1 MVLKDIGK
9 DRSFPEHEP
18 NQDLPNEVAQE
29 SSDIEVSEAYGKGDS
44 EADISNAPN
53 QWSTTGD
60 LDSVRF
66 KHVRLVMCQSSS
78 FCISYREDLS
88 TLFCSEGLTWTD
100 RINFASIFIHKTHG
114 LKKLHAE
121 RVGSAW
127 EHVLNTFKALCWDHS
142 PVISDKPDDRLLE
155 YISSQIDASVLFN
168 KLLLILQVVVQGNDS
183 IDKSEICVY
192 PDCAANMVVM
202 GCFVTLLE
210 RRRDRRSLLCARDD
224 PLAAILDYFRL
235 PNLWPQDS
243 AFFAIK
249 LMDPDDRIPREEQ
262 YPSPRKT
269 LSHGLLVR
277 LKVLAEDSDAF
288 VRERAKEALHVLQPF
303 IQ

>member
-1 MVLKDIGK
+1 MGVSQRPLQAQMVLKDIGK
-9 DRSFPEHEP
+9 DQSFPEHEP
-18 NQDLPNEVAQE
+18 NQYLPNEVDQE

-100 RINFASIFIHKTHG
+100 RINFANIFIHKTQG

-127 EHVLNTFKALCWDHS
+127 KQVSNTFKALCWDHC
-142 PVISDKPDDRLLE
+142 PVISDKPDDKLLE

-168 KLLLILQVVVQGNDS
+168 KLLLMVQVILQRNDS
-183 IDKSEICVY
+183 I
-192 PDCAANMVVM
+192 ANQKYMY
-202 GCFVTLLE
+202 TPI
-210 RRRDRRSLLCARDD
+210 A
-224 PLAAILDYFRL
+224 PLT
-235 PNLWPQDS
+235 WW
-243 AFFAIK
+243 
-249 LMDPDDRIPREEQ
+249 
-262 YPSPRKT
+262 
-269 LSHGLLVR
+269 
-277 LKVLAEDSDAF
+277 
-288 VRERAKEALHVLQPF
+288 
-303 IQ
+303 